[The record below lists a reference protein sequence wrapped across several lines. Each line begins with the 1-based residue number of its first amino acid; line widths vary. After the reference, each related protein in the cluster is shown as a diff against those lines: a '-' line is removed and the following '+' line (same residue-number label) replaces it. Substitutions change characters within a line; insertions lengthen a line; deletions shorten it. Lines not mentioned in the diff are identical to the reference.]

1 MRRSK
6 TTLVLAGAA
15 AAALVVSGCGGGN
28 GGGGSPQGAL
38 AYNAGITSVVNPSDH
53 KGGTAVYQLSST
65 PDSMDPGN
73 TYYAFMWDFSRLYAR
88 ALTTYHTAP
97 GKAGLQLVP
106 DLAAELG
113 KASDNG
119 KTWTYHI
126 RPGLKFSDGTP
137 ITTKDVKY
145 AIERSNYAP
154 EVLSNGPTYFNA
166 YLVDN
171 TPKYQGPYK
180 DRTGDLKSIETP
192 DDTTIVFHLNQPFA
206 DFDYLVSNP
215 QTAPV
220 PKAKDTGSNYV
231 KNVISSGSYMFQS
244 YQDGKGATLVKNPN
258 WNASSDS
265 IRKQLPDK
273 ITVQFNIAQ
282 TTVDQ
287 NLIAGNATMDVA
299 GAGIAAQ
306 TQATALS
313 NPTQKRH
320 IDDAQSGALAYVT
333 SVPTERQ
340 PRGIRIDKAVEY
352 AVDKVSAQTATGGD
366 IHGDIATTILP
377 PTVSGHV
384 NYDLYKTPGYKG
396 ANSSEGL
403 AAAKNELSQC
413 GHPGGFSTNL
423 SARADRPNEIAIAQA
438 VQASLKKIGINVGIQ
453 QYPSGK
459 YFTDNAGAPAFVHS
473 HGLGLMMMAWAADW
487 PSGYGFLQQIIDGT
501 AIKASGNSNLSELN
515 DPGINKMLDDA
526 IGNTDSAARI
536 KAWGDIDKAAMEQ
549 APLVPLLYRKD
560 PLYRPDHATNVFVT
574 EAYGMYDYLNLGV
587 E

>member
-6 TTLVLAGAA
+6 TTFVLAGAA
-15 AAALVVSGCGGGN
+15 VAALVVSACGGN
-28 GGGGSPQGAL
+28 GGGGTAGKAPT
-38 AYNAGITSVVNPSDH
+38 YNAGITGVVNPSDH
-53 KGGTAVYQLSST
+53 KGGTVVYQLSST

-73 TYYAFMWDFSRLYAR
+73 TYYAFMWDFSRVYAR
-88 ALTTYHTAP
+88 ALTTFQPAA
-97 GKAGLQLVP
+97 GSAGLKLVP
-106 DLAAELG
+106 DLAAGLG
-113 KASDNG
+113 KPSDNG

-145 AIERSNYAP
+145 AIERSNFAP
-154 EVLSNGPTYFNA
+154 DVMSNGPTYFNA

-180 DRTGDLKSIETP
+180 DRTGGLKSIETP
-192 DDTTIVFHLNQPFA
+192 DATTIVFHLNQPFA
-206 DFDYLVSNP
+206 DFDYLLSNP

-220 PKAKDTGSNYV
+220 PQAKDTGSDYV

-244 YQDGKGATLVKNPN
+244 YKDGKGATLVRNPH
-258 WNASSDS
+258 WSASSDP

-273 ITVQFNIAQ
+273 ITIQFNIAQ

-287 NLIAGNATMDVA
+287 NLIAGNATLDVA

-306 TQATALS
+306 SQAAALS
-313 NPTQKRH
+313 NPTQKGH
-320 IDDAQSGALAYVT
+320 IDDAQSGALAYVAIST
-333 SVPTERQ
+333 AVKPLDNVHCR
-340 PRGIRIDKAVEY
+340 KAVEY

-384 NYDLYKTPGYKG
+384 KYDLYKTPGYKG
-396 ANSSEGL
+396 ANSPEGL
-403 AAAKNELSQC
+403 AAAKDELKRC

-438 VQASLKKIGINVGIQ
+438 VQASLKKVGINVGIQ

-473 HGLGLMMMAWAADW
+473 HDLGLMMMAWAADW
-487 PSGYGFLQQIIDGT
+487 PTGYGFLQQILDGA

-515 DPGINKMLDDA
+515 NPAVNRTLDAA
-526 IGNTDSAARI
+526 IGNTDAAART

-560 PLYRPDHATNVFVT
+560 PLYRPDHATNVVVT
-574 EAYGMYDYLNLGV
+574 EAYGMYDYLNVGV
-587 E
+587 K

>member
-1 MRRSK
+1 MRTSK
-6 TTLVLAGAA
+6 STVVLAGAA
-15 AAALVVSGCGGGN
+15 VAALVVSGCGGGN
-28 GGGGSPQGAL
+28 GGGGSAGKAP
-38 AYNAGITSVVNPSDH
+38 AYNAGITGVVNPSEQT
-53 KGGTAVYQLSST
+53 GGTVVYQLSST

-73 TYYAFMWDFSRLYAR
+73 TYYGFMWNFSRVYAR
-88 ALTTYHTAP
+88 ALTTFNAAP
-97 GKAGLQLVP
+97 GTAGLKLVP

-113 KASDNG
+113 KPSDNG

-145 AIERSNYAP
+145 GIERSNYAP
-154 EVLSNGPTYFNA
+154 EVMSNGPTYFNA
-166 YLVDN
+166 YLVNN
-171 TPKYQGPYK
+171 TPEYQGPYK
-180 DRTGDLKSIETP
+180 DKTGNLKSIETP
-192 DDTTIVFHLNQPFA
+192 DDTTIVFHLSQPFA

-220 PKAKDTGSNYV
+220 PQAKDTGADYV

-244 YQDGKGATLVKNPN
+244 YQDGKGATLVRNPH
-258 WNASSDS
+258 WSASSDP

-287 NLIAGNATMDVA
+287 NLIAGNATMDLA

-306 TQATALS
+306 SQAAALS
-313 NPTQKRH
+313 NPTQKGH
-320 IDDAQSGALAYVT
+320 IDDAQSGALAYVAIST
-333 SVPTERQ
+333 AVKPFDNVHCR
-340 PRGIRIDKAVEY
+340 KAVEY

-384 NYDLYKTPGYKG
+384 TYDLYKTPDYKG
-396 ANSSEGL
+396 ANSPEGL

-438 VQASLKKIGINVGIQ
+438 VQASLKKVGISVGIQ

-487 PSGYGFLQQIIDGT
+487 PTGYGFLQQIIDGG

-515 DPGINKMLDDA
+515 NPAINKMLDDA
-526 IGNTDSAARI
+526 IGNTDNTARI
-536 KAWGDIDKAAMEQ
+536 EAWGDIDKAAMEQ

-574 EAYGMYDYLNLGV
+574 EAYGMYDYLNVGV
-587 E
+587 Q

>member
-1 MRRSK
+1 MRTSK
-6 TTLVLAGAA
+6 STVVLAGAA
-15 AAALVVSGCGGGN
+15 VAALVVSGCGGGN
-28 GGGGSPQGAL
+28 GGGGSSENAP
-38 AYNAGITSVVNPSDH
+38 AYNAGITGVVNPSDH
-53 KGGTAVYQLSST
+53 KGGTVVYQLSST

-73 TYYAFMWDFSRLYAR
+73 TYYAFMWNFSRVYAR
-88 ALTTYHTAP
+88 ALTTFHPAP
-97 GKAGLQLVP
+97 EKAGLKLVP

-113 KASDNG
+113 KSSDNG

-154 EVLSNGPTYFNA
+154 EVMSNGPTYFNA

-180 DRTGDLKSIETP
+180 DKTGDLKSIETP
-192 DDTTIVFHLNQPFA
+192 DDTTIVFHLSQPFA

-244 YQDGKGATLVKNPN
+244 YQDGKGATLVKNPH
-258 WNASSDS
+258 WSASSDP

-287 NLIAGNATMDVA
+287 NLIAGNATMDIA

-306 TQATALS
+306 TQAAALS
-313 NPTQKRH
+313 NPTQKGH
-320 IDDAQSGALAYVT
+320 IDDAQSGALAYVAIST
-333 SVPTERQ
+333 AVKPFDNVHCR
-340 PRGIRIDKAVEY
+340 KAVEY

-384 NYDLYKTPGYKG
+384 TYDLYKTPGYKG
-396 ANSSEGL
+396 ANSPEGL
-403 AAAKNELSQC
+403 ATAKNELSQC

-438 VQASLKKIGINVGIQ
+438 VQASLKKVGINVGIQ

-473 HGLGLMMMAWAADW
+473 HGLGLMMTAWAADW
-487 PSGYGFLQQIIDGT
+487 PDGYGFLQQIIDGT
-501 AIKASGNSNLSELN
+501 AIKASGNSNLSEFN
-515 DPGINKMLDDA
+515 DPSINQMLDSA
-526 IGNTDSAARI
+526 IGNTDAAART
-536 KAWGDIDKAAMEQ
+536 KAWGDIDKAAMAQ

-574 EAYGMYDYLNLGV
+574 EAYGMYDYLNVGV
-587 E
+587 K

>member
-6 TTLVLAGAA
+6 TTYVLAGAA
-15 AAALVVSGCGGGN
+15 VAALVVSGCGGG
-28 GGGGSPQGAL
+28 GGGSGTAGKAP
-38 AYNAGITSVVNPSDH
+38 AYNAGITGVVNPSDH
-53 KGGTAVYQLSST
+53 KGGTVVYQLSST

-73 TYYAFMWDFSRLYAR
+73 TYYAFMWNFSRVYAR
-88 ALTTYHTAP
+88 ALTTFQPAP
-97 GKAGLQLVP
+97 KGAGLKLVP
-106 DLAAELG
+106 DLAQGLG
-113 KASDNG
+113 KPSDNG

-154 EVLSNGPTYFNA
+154 DVMSNGPTYFNA
-166 YLVDN
+166 HLVDN

-180 DRTGDLKSIETP
+180 DKTGGLKSIETP
-192 DDTTIVFHLNQPFA
+192 DATTIVFHLSQPFA

-220 PKAKDTGSNYV
+220 PQAKDTGSDYV
-231 KNVISSGSYMFQS
+231 KHVISSGSYMFQS
-244 YQDGKGATLVKNPN
+244 YTDGKGATLVRNPN
-258 WNASSDS
+258 WSASSDP

-287 NLIAGNATMDVA
+287 NLIAGNATLDVA

-306 TQATALS
+306 SQAAALS
-313 NPTQKRH
+313 NPTQKGH
-320 IDDAQSGALAYVT
+320 IDDAQSGALAYVAIST
-333 SVPTERQ
+333 AVKPFDNVHCR
-340 PRGIRIDKAVEY
+340 KAVEY

-384 NYDLYKTPGYKG
+384 KYDLYKTPGDKG
-396 ANSSEGL
+396 ANSPQGL
-403 AAAKNELSQC
+403 AAAKDELKRC

-423 SARADRPNEIAIAQA
+423 SARSDRPNEIAIAQA
-438 VQASLKKIGINVGIQ
+438 VQASLKKVGINVGIQ

-473 HGLGLMMMAWAADW
+473 HGLGLMMTAWAADW
-487 PSGYGFLQQIIDGT
+487 PTGYGFLQQIIDGR

-515 DPGINKMLDDA
+515 DPAINRMLDAA
-526 IGNTDSAARI
+526 ISNTDAAART

-549 APLVPLLYRKD
+549 ASLVPLLYRKD

-574 EAYGMYDYLNLGV
+574 EAYGMYDYLNVGHQ
-587 E
+587 

>member
-1 MRRSK
+1 MRRSRI
-6 TTLVLAGAA
+6 TVVLAGAA
-15 AAALVVSGCGGGN
+15 TAALVVSGCGGN
-28 GGGGSPQGAL
+28 GGGGTTGKAP
-38 AYNAGITSVVNPSDH
+38 AYNAGITDVVNPSGH
-53 KGGTAVYQLSST
+53 KGGTVAYQLSST

-73 TYYAFMWDFSRLYAR
+73 TYYAFMWNFSRVYAR
-88 ALTTYHTAP
+88 ALTTYQQAP
-97 GKAGLQLVP
+97 GKAGLKLVP

-113 KASDNG
+113 KPSDNG

-154 EVLSNGPTYFNA
+154 EVMSNGPTYFNA
-166 YLVDN
+166 YLVNN

-180 DRTGDLKSIETP
+180 DKTGDLKSIQTP
-192 DDTTIVFHLNQPFA
+192 DDTTLVFHLNQPFA
-206 DFDYLVSNP
+206 DFDYLVSSP

-244 YQDGKGATLVKNPN
+244 YQDGKGATLVKNPQ
-258 WNASSDS
+258 WSASSDPL
-265 IRKQLPDK
+265 RKQLPDK

-287 NLIAGNATMDVA
+287 NLIAGNSTLDIA

-306 TQATALS
+306 SQAAALS
-313 NPTQKRH
+313 NSTQKGH
-320 IDDAQSGALAYVT
+320 IDDAQSGALAYVAI
-333 SVPTERQ
+333 SNAVKPFDNVHCR
-340 PRGIRIDKAVEY
+340 KAVEY
-352 AVDKVSAQTATGGD
+352 AVDKVSAQTATGGNV
-366 IHGDIATTILP
+366 HGDIATTILP

-384 NYDLYKTPGYKG
+384 KYDPYQTPGYKG
-396 ANSSEGL
+396 ANSPEGL
-403 AAAKNELSQC
+403 AAAKKELGLC

-423 SARADRPNEIAIAQA
+423 SARSDRPNEIAMAQA
-438 VQASLKKIGINVGIQ
+438 VQASLKKVGINVGIQ

-459 YFTDNAGAPAFVHS
+459 YFTDSAGAPAFVHS
-473 HGLGLMMMAWAADW
+473 HGLGLMMTAWAADW
-487 PSGYGFLQQIIDGT
+487 PDGYGFLQQITDGR

-515 DPGINKMLDDA
+515 DPAVNKMLDVA
-526 IGNTDSAARI
+526 IGNTDAAART
-536 KAWGDIDKAAMEQ
+536 KAWGDIDKAAMAQ

-560 PLYRPDHATNVFVT
+560 PLYRPDQATNVFVT
-574 EAYGMYDYLNLGV
+574 EAYGMYDYLNVGV
-587 E
+587 K